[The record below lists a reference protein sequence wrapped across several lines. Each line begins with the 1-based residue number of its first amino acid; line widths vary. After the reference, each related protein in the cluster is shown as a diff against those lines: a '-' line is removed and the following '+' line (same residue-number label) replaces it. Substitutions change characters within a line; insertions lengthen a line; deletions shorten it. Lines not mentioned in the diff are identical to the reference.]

1 MDIPPQNAH
10 SLSETTE
17 ALFGNEKIIERT
29 LECFSRLKERLDGC
43 IDHTEPAIHVIE
55 PIWGELVKLRK
66 RGIQMRLVTEITP
79 ENLVYCK
86 KLMEI
91 AEIRHLDGV
100 RSNFGVGD
108 GKEYLGHTI
117 SQQDKPLSHAIL
129 SNVRGIV
136 EAQQYLFEVLWSKAI
151 PSEEKIR
158 EIEQGVDRQF
168 IETIQEPSRIQ
179 KVGFDLAKSAT
190 NEIMILFS
198 TSNAFR
204 RQMEYAG
211 AADLLRELAI
221 KKGVKVRILTPI
233 DETIEH
239 TVQKLREVQKGE
251 PAPQNKIDIDI
262 RYVES
267 HQQTKVT
274 ILLIDKKF
282 SLAVELKDDT
292 KDNSYDAIG
301 LATYSNSR
309 STVLSY
315 VSIFESLWN
324 QTELYHQI
332 KEANSKLNLL
342 NNSQKEF
349 INTAAHELRSPIQPI
364 LGLSEILIS
373 KLKDSEERELIDV
386 IHRNA
391 KRLQML
397 TEDILDVTRIESRS
411 LQLNKEHFNLK
422 DIIVNCIDDV
432 IANRYSNNYSSN
444 RKNLPKI
451 LVEHNDVFIDA
462 DKGRIF
468 QVISNLLNN
477 AIKFTDSEGRI
488 SISSETKDGNVVV
501 TIKDTG
507 IGIDPEIM
515 AKLFTKFAT
524 KSYGGSGLGLYISKS
539 IVEAHSGKIWA
550 QNNLDEKGAAFSFS
564 LPLSSQ

>member
-1 MDIPPQNAH
+1 LEIPPQNAH
-10 SLSETTE
+10 NLSETTE

-66 RGIQMRLVTEITP
+66 KGIQMRLVTEITP

-86 KLMEI
+86 RLMEI
-91 AEIRHLDGV
+91 AEIRHLEGV

-129 SNVRGIV
+129 SNVSGIV

-151 PSEEKIR
+151 PSEIKIR

-168 IETIQEPSRIQ
+168 IETIQEPSRIL
-179 KVGFDLAKSAT
+179 KVGFDLVKSAT

-198 TSNAFR
+198 TSNAFH

-211 AADLLRELAI
+211 AADLLRELVI
-221 KKGVKVRILTPI
+221 KKGVKVRILTPV
-233 DETIEH
+233 DETIER
-239 TVQKLREVQKGE
+239 TVQKLREVQQGE
-251 PAPQNKIDIDI
+251 PELQEKIDIDI
-262 RYVES
+262 RYIES

-309 STVLSY
+309 STVFSY
-315 VSIFESLWN
+315 ASIFESLWN

-332 KEANSKLNLL
+332 KEANSKLNIL

-391 KRLQML
+391 KRLKRL
-397 TEDILDVTRIESRS
+397 AEDILDVTRIESRS
-411 LQLNKEHFNLK
+411 LKLNKEHFNLK
-422 DIIVNCIDDV
+422 DIIVNCINDV
-432 IANRYSNNYSSN
+432 TTNRYSNNYNSN
-444 RKNLPKI
+444 TAKV
-451 LVEHNDVFIDA
+451 LVEHKDIFIEA
-462 DKGRIF
+462 DKERIF

-477 AIKFTDSEGRI
+477 AIKFSDSEGST
-488 SISSETKDGNVVV
+488 SIRSERNDSDVIVI
-501 TIKDTG
+501 IKDTG
-507 IGIDPEIM
+507 LGIDPEIM

-524 KSYGGSGLGLYISKS
+524 KSFGGSGLGLYISKS
-539 IVEAHSGKIWA
+539 IIEAHGGKIWA
-550 QNNLDEKGAAFSFS
+550 KNNLDEKGASFSFS
-564 LPLSSQ
+564 LPLSSHSQ

>member
-1 MDIPPQNAH
+1 LKIPPQDAH

-17 ALFGNEKIIERT
+17 ALFGNEKIIART
-29 LECFSRLKERLDGC
+29 LQCFSRLKERLDGC
-43 IDHTEPAIHVIE
+43 IDNTEPAIHVIE
-55 PIWGELVKLRK
+55 PMWGELVKLRK
-66 RGIQMRLVTEITP
+66 RNIQMRLVTEITP

-151 PSEEKIR
+151 PSEVKIR

-168 IETIQEPSRIQ
+168 IETIHEPRRIQ

-221 KKGVKVRILTPI
+221 KKGVRVRILTPV

-239 TVQKLREVQKGE
+239 TVQKLREVQQDE
-251 PAPQNKIDIDI
+251 PALQKKIDIEI
-262 RYVES
+262 RYVQS

-292 KDNSYDAIG
+292 KDTSDDAIG

-315 VSIFESLWN
+315 ASIFESLWN
-324 QTELYHQI
+324 QTELYRQI
-332 KEANSKLNLL
+332 KEANIKLNLL

-364 LGLSEILIS
+364 LGLSEILNS
-373 KLKDSEERELIDV
+373 KLKDSEERELINV

-422 DIIVNCIDDV
+422 DIIVNCIDEV
-432 IANRYSNNYSSN
+432 RANRYSNNYSSN

-451 LVEHNDVFIDA
+451 QVEHKDVFIDA

-468 QVISNLLNN
+468 QVISNLLTN

-488 SISSETKDGNVVV
+488 SISSETKDGNVVT

-539 IVEAHSGKIWA
+539 IVEAHNGKIWA
-550 QNNLDEKGAAFSFS
+550 HDNLNEKGAVFSFS

>member
-1 MDIPPQNAH
+1 LEFPPQNAH

-17 ALFGNEKIIERT
+17 ALFGNEQIIERT
-29 LECFSRLKERLDGC
+29 LECFSRLKKRLDGC
-43 IDHTEPAIHVIE
+43 IDHTEPAIHVME

-66 RGIQMRLVTEITP
+66 RGIRMRLVTEITP

-91 AEIRHLDGV
+91 GEIRHLDGV

-117 SQQDKPLSHAIL
+117 SQQDKPLSHAIV

-136 EAQQYLFEVLWSKAI
+136 EAQQYLFEVLWSKAV
-151 PSEEKIR
+151 PSEVKIR

-190 NEIMILFS
+190 DEIMILFS
-198 TSNAFR
+198 TSNAFH
-204 RQMEYAG
+204 RQMERAG
-211 AADLLRELAI
+211 AADLLRELAV
-221 KKGVKVRILTPI
+221 KRGVKVRILTPI
-233 DETIEH
+233 NETIER
-239 TVQKLREVQKGE
+239 TVQKLREVQQGE
-251 PAPQNKIDIDI
+251 PALGKKIDI

-282 SLAVELKDDT
+282 SLVVELKDDT

-315 VSIFESLWN
+315 ASIFESLWN

-364 LGLSEILIS
+364 LGLSDILIS
-373 KLKDSEERELIDV
+373 KLKDSEERELVDV

-397 TEDILDVTRIESRS
+397 TQDILDVTRIESRS
-411 LQLNKEHFNLK
+411 LQLNKEQFNLK
-422 DIIVNCIDDV
+422 DSIVNCIDDV
-432 IANRYSNNYSSN
+432 TANRYSNNYSCN

-451 LVEHNDVFIDA
+451 LVEHKDVFIYA

-477 AIKFTDSEGRI
+477 AIKFTDSEGKI
-488 SISSETKDGNVVV
+488 SIRSETKDGNVIV

-507 IGIDPEIM
+507 VGIDPEIK

-550 QNNLDEKGAAFSFS
+550 QNNLDEKGAGFSFS

>member
-1 MDIPPQNAH
+1 M
-10 SLSETTE
+10 
-17 ALFGNEKIIERT
+17 
-29 LECFSRLKERLDGC
+29 
-43 IDHTEPAIHVIE
+43 
-55 PIWGELVKLRK
+55 
-66 RGIQMRLVTEITP
+66 
-79 ENLVYCK
+79 
-86 KLMEI
+86 
-91 AEIRHLDGV
+91 
-100 RSNFGVGD
+100 
-108 GKEYLGHTI
+108 
-117 SQQDKPLSHAIL
+117 
-129 SNVRGIV
+129 
-136 EAQQYLFEVLWSKAI
+136 
-151 PSEEKIR
+151 
-158 EIEQGVDRQF
+158 
-168 IETIQEPSRIQ
+168 
-179 KVGFDLAKSAT
+179 
-190 NEIMILFS
+190 
-198 TSNAFR
+198 
-204 RQMEYAG
+204 
-211 AADLLRELAI
+211 
-221 KKGVKVRILTPI
+221 
-233 DETIEH
+233 
-239 TVQKLREVQKGE
+239 
-251 PAPQNKIDIDI
+251 
-262 RYVES
+262 
-267 HQQTKVT
+267 
-274 ILLIDKKF
+274 
-282 SLAVELKDDT
+282 AVELKDDT

-315 VSIFESLWN
+315 ASIFESLWN
-324 QTELYHQI
+324 QTELYHEI

-349 INTAAHELRSPIQPI
+349 ISTAAHELRSPIQPI

-411 LQLNKEHFNLK
+411 LQLNKEHFNLN
-422 DIIVNCIDDV
+422 DIIINCIYDV
-432 IANRYSNNYSSN
+432 TANRYSNNYSSN

-451 LVEHNDVFIDA
+451 LVEHKDIFIDA

-501 TIKDTG
+501 NIKDTG

-515 AKLFTKFAT
+515 ARLFTKFAT

-550 QNNLDEKGAAFSFS
+550 QNNLDEEGAGFGFR
-564 LPLSSQ
+564 LPLSTQ

>member
-1 MDIPPQNAH
+1 
-10 SLSETTE
+10 
-17 ALFGNEKIIERT
+17 
-29 LECFSRLKERLDGC
+29 
-43 IDHTEPAIHVIE
+43 
-55 PIWGELVKLRK
+55 
-66 RGIQMRLVTEITP
+66 
-79 ENLVYCK
+79 
-86 KLMEI
+86 
-91 AEIRHLDGV
+91 
-100 RSNFGVGD
+100 
-108 GKEYLGHTI
+108 
-117 SQQDKPLSHAIL
+117 
-129 SNVRGIV
+129 
-136 EAQQYLFEVLWSKAI
+136 
-151 PSEEKIR
+151 
-158 EIEQGVDRQF
+158 
-168 IETIQEPSRIQ
+168 
-179 KVGFDLAKSAT
+179 
-190 NEIMILFS
+190 
-198 TSNAFR
+198 
-204 RQMEYAG
+204 
-211 AADLLRELAI
+211 LLRELAI
-221 KKGVKVRILTPI
+221 KKGVRVRILTPV

-239 TVQKLREVQKGE
+239 TVQKLREVQQDE
-251 PAPQNKIDIDI
+251 PALQKKIDIEI
-262 RYVES
+262 RYVQS

-292 KDNSYDAIG
+292 KDTSDDAIG

-315 VSIFESLWN
+315 ASIFESLWN
-324 QTELYHQI
+324 QTELYRQI
-332 KEANSKLNLL
+332 KEANIKLNLL

-364 LGLSEILIS
+364 LGLSEILNS
-373 KLKDSEERELIDV
+373 KLKDSEERELINV

-422 DIIVNCIDDV
+422 DIIVNCIDEV
-432 IANRYSNNYSSN
+432 RANRYSNNYSSN

-451 LVEHNDVFIDA
+451 QVEHKDVFIDA

-468 QVISNLLNN
+468 QVISNLLTN

-488 SISSETKDGNVVV
+488 SISSETKDGNVVT

-539 IVEAHSGKIWA
+539 IVEAHNGKIWA
-550 QNNLDEKGAAFSFS
+550 HDNLNEKGAVFSFS

>member
-1 MDIPPQNAH
+1 LEIPPQNAH

-66 RGIQMRLVTEITP
+66 KGIQMRLVTEITP

-86 KLMEI
+86 RLMEI
-91 AEIRHLDGV
+91 AEIRHVEGV

-108 GKEYLGHTI
+108 GKVYLGHTI

-129 SNVRGIV
+129 SNVSGIV

-151 PSEEKIR
+151 PSELKIR

-168 IETIQEPSRIQ
+168 IETIQEPSRIL
-179 KVGFDLAKSAT
+179 KVGFDLVKSAT

-198 TSNAFR
+198 TSNAFH

-221 KKGVKVRILTPI
+221 KKGVKVRILTPL
-233 DETIEH
+233 DETIER
-239 TVQKLREVQKGE
+239 TVQKLREVQQGE
-251 PAPQNKIDIDI
+251 PELQEKIDIDI
-262 RYVES
+262 RYIES

-282 SLAVELKDDT
+282 SLTVELKDDT

-309 STVLSY
+309 STVFSY
-315 VSIFESLWN
+315 ASIFESLWN

-332 KEANSKLNLL
+332 KEANSKLNIL

-391 KRLQML
+391 KRLKRL
-397 TEDILDVTRIESRS
+397 AEDILDVTRIESRS
-411 LQLNKEHFNLK
+411 LKLNKEHFNLK
-422 DIIVNCIDDV
+422 DIIVNCINDV
-432 IANRYSNNYSSN
+432 TTNRYSNNYNSN
-444 RKNLPKI
+444 TAKV
-451 LVEHNDVFIDA
+451 LVEHKDIFIEA
-462 DKGRIF
+462 DKERIF

-477 AIKFTDSEGRI
+477 AIKFSDSEGST
-488 SISSETKDGNVVV
+488 SIRSERNDSDVIVI
-501 TIKDTG
+501 IKDTG
-507 IGIDPEIM
+507 LGIDPEIM

-524 KSYGGSGLGLYISKS
+524 KSFGGSGLGLYISKS
-539 IVEAHSGKIWA
+539 IIEAHGGKIWA
-550 QNNLDEKGAAFSFS
+550 KNNLDEKGASFSFS
-564 LPLSSQ
+564 LPLSSHSQ